1 MTTKEIFERF
11 KYQTF
16 QGHLFFSNLNHDQI
30 TLIGFSDSYF
40 LFLKNENGFIEPLE
54 GPYLD
59 KNYFL
64 KCHKSVF
71 IEKLRT
77 KKLLNF

>member
-1 MTTKEIFERF
+1 MTTREIFERF

-16 QGHLFFSNLNHDQI
+16 QCELFFSNLNHNQI

-40 LFLKNENGFIEPLE
+40 LFLKNENGFIAPLE
-54 GPYLD
+54 GHYLD
-59 KNYFL
+59 QKYFL
-64 KCHKSVF
+64 KCHKRVF

-77 KKLLNF
+77 IKLLNF